1 MTRNLGKSLLTI
13 SFHKEDVY
21 QLVLQ
26 CTYNTLSLLC
36 PTYEKNIAPDVSQHW
51 AWGSENEQNP
61 GPFWPICKNQVSLQ
75 KTEVTPEILLRK
87 WLNTQSRYLHFRWKE
102 WGTS

>member
-26 CTYNTLSLLC
+26 CIYNTLSLLC

-61 GPFWPICKNQVSLQ
+61 GPFRPICKNQVSLP